1 MMQAAIHGRLGKD
14 AQAVPTKTGNP
25 MAAASVAVDVST
37 RDAEA
42 TVWIRVT
49 AFGKLAEQ
57 LQRHVK
63 GETISAAGR
72 LELSKWTDAN
82 GTERESWNLTAD
94 SLVSARTVRPGGG
107 KRTNPAQAPL
117 NDDLPTL

>member
-14 AQAVPTKTGNP
+14 AQTIATRTGNP

-37 RDAEA
+37 RDTEA
-42 TVWIRVT
+42 TVWVRVT

-63 GETISAAGR
+63 GDTISAAGR

-82 GTERESWNLTAD
+82 GTERESWNLTAA
-94 SLVSARTVRPGGG
+94 SLVSARSVRPAGG
-107 KRTNPAQAPL
+107 KRGKPAQAPF
-117 NDDLPTL
+117 NDDRPPL